1 MEKMNEFLE
10 SLRLNPIYDGFSG
23 REDVFYQFAKA
34 DDTDIQIVYANYVCE
49 CYEGSASVIY
59 YRTSTGKS
67 YEVYGGHCSC
77 YGLEDQWNGDEEIV
91 VAELLNRVVEL
102 KALYKNWAQ

>member
-49 CYEGSASVIY
+49 CYEGSASLLY
-59 YRTSTGKS
+59 YRVSTGKY
-67 YEVYGGHCSC
+67 YEAYGSHCSC
-77 YGLEDQWNGDEEIV
+77 YGLEGQWNGDEEIV

-102 KALYKNWAQ
+102 KAHYENWAQ